1 MLTVGE
7 ILRRQ
12 RESKNIQLTDVEKQI
27 KIRAKFLQA
36 VENNDWNF
44 FSSKIYITGIIKN
57 YANFLELDPKKMLA
71 FFRRDYEKKE
81 DMRFKR
87 RIASAYL
94 TPETKKVVIMVLT
107 GIFLIFFAYFGFQIK
122 SYLSP
127 PSVVFM
133 APKADHFSTETSIDV
148 IGKTDKDAM
157 ISIFGDRVFQN
168 KDGIFEYNFPLHD
181 GQNILTIDLVGAN
194 GKKAIVKKSF
204 YKSSP

>member
-7 ILRRQ
+7 ILKHQ

-27 KIRAKFLQA
+27 KIRTKFLQA

-57 YANFLELDPKKMLA
+57 YADFLELDPKKMLA

-81 DMRFKR
+81 DVRFKR

-94 TPETKKVVIMVLT
+94 TPETKKVVIMILT
-107 GIFLIFFAYFGFQIK
+107 GIFLIFFAYFGFQMK

-127 PSVVFM
+127 PSIVFM
-133 APKADHFSTETSIDV
+133 SPKSDHFTTETAV
-148 IGKTDKDAM
+148 EVTGKTDKDAM
-157 ISIFGDRVFQN
+157 ITISGDRVFQD
-168 KDGIFEYNFPLHD
+168 KDGIFKYSLPLHN
-181 GQNILTIDLVGAN
+181 GQNVLTIDLTGAN
-194 GKKAIVKKSF
+194 GKKATIRKTF
-204 YKSSP
+204 YKNSP